1 MEECDQSN
9 LNVSDKLGMFISLSA
24 TFVLQM
30 IAQVSLKVA
39 TKGSLR
45 GKTTWKI
52 FIFEAIFLK

>member
-9 LNVSDKLGMFISLSA
+9 LNLSDKLGMFISLSA

-39 TKGSLR
+39 TKSSLR
-45 GKTTWKI
+45 GKTT
-52 FIFEAIFLK
+52 